1 MSLVWYF
8 RDWSYAG
15 LSSTP
20 ESRVVFFEIELFD
33 IFSRASC
40 CFSLL
45 KHAAACCHYLLL
57 LYTSRCFKYL
67 SSLVLCRCR
76 LFYLLPAFASCDM
89 FSASCRC
96 LLPPLVI
103 ARFLRLLMSFLA
115 VFCCS
120 LHSLVLY
127 AGTPFTL
134 PTTAYCYCLPPII
147 VTCHRRLSLTFPTTY
162 YYSLRL
168 LFTFLSPLVSSFSY
182 RSLQLAVDLCVSVL
196 KTRVANCLGRLLL
209 PPFGLPSPSP

>member
-1 MSLVWYF
+1 MGVLFIFTIRQLFEDLEREASLSLSRVIIIQVKVTILRLFKPSYLPQYFEHANFCVSMSLVWYF

-103 ARFLRLLMSFLA
+103 ARFLRLLLLSA
-115 VFCCS
+115 
-120 LHSLVLY
+120 HY
-127 AGTPFTL
+127 
-134 PTTAYCYCLPPII
+134 I
-147 VTCHRRLSLTFPTTY
+147 V
-162 YYSLRL
+162 
-168 LFTFLSPLVSSFSY
+168 
-182 RSLQLAVDLCVSVL
+182 
-196 KTRVANCLGRLLL
+196 
-209 PPFGLPSPSP
+209 

>member
-20 ESRVVFFEIELFD
+20 EPRVVFCEIKVFD
-33 IFSRASC
+33 IFSRARC

-45 KHAAACCHYLLL
+45 KHVAAYCHYLLL

-76 LFYLLPAFASCDM
+76 LFYLLPAFASCGM

-115 VFCCS
+115 V
-120 LHSLVLY
+120 LY
-127 AGTPFTL
+127 AGTPFML
-134 PTTAYCYCLPPII
+134 PTTAHCYCLPPII

-162 YYSLRL
+162 Y
-168 LFTFLSPLVSSFSY
+168 FSF
-182 RSLQLAVDLCVSVL
+182 AACFCLCVSVL
-196 KTRVANCLGRLLL
+196 KPRVANCLGRLLL